1 MTQPKNPFSASISE
15 HARERVSD
23 MHRLPMRWNI
33 QTRLGMH
40 CALAVLEEAPFS
52 RSFRTAEFAADVG
65 VTQTTLYTHLGK
77 PLDQGIVKRGIEVI
91 DKELLDPRHKFMLG
105 VAIGAMGRV
114 GTVDQALALFG
125 SEYVRTMNPNSV
137 MAFHKLART
146 QESTQLFYD
155 EVDFLN
161 GLINVIS
168 VHGRDRKRLTPLD
181 TTPYVTAVACD
192 AAMLPEQFGQ
202 YLAGKTSANT

>member
-1 MTQPKNPFSASISE
+1 MTQPNNPFTVSISD
-15 HARERVSD
+15 HVRERVSE
-23 MHRLPMRWNI
+23 MHHSPRRGNI
-33 QTRLGMH
+33 QTLLDMH
-40 CALAVLEEAPFS
+40 CALAVLEDDPFS

-77 PLDQGIVKRGIEVI
+77 PLDQGIVKRGIVVI
-91 DKELLDPRHKFMLG
+91 DKELLDPRRKFMLG
-105 VAIGAMGRV
+105 VAIGSTGRV

-125 SEYVRTMNPNSV
+125 NEYVSTMNPNSV

-168 VHGRDRKRLTPLD
+168 AHERNRKRLAALD
-181 TTPYVTAVACD
+181 MTPYVTAVACD
-192 AAMLPEQFGQ
+192 AAMLPEQFGR